1 MDELTA
7 ISRAR
12 QLHGEGTPAIPVDV
26 YGLVTTL
33 GFEVREND
41 QLAAGEA
48 GSLIH
53 KQGRKIIVLN
63 AHDHPYRKRFTVLH
77 ELAHDCLGLP
87 SVHGTALAADG
98 LERVCGRPR
107 EEVLCDVFAA
117 ECLVPWKAI
126 QPLTQQMPF
135 TSQVIT
141 NLSHQ
146 FEASKQC
153 IASRF
158 AQCSQELVAYVLAED
173 GIVRNAI
180 SSKPLRESGVWIR
193 VGVNLPTTSVAADL
207 LRRGAG
213 LATESDASDWSDSDP
228 AIDFVCTEEALHPGL
243 SGQTISLLCFERVG
257 RASIGSAFA
266 TSHEDEELLSELTGK
281 LPWPKR

>member
-1 MDELTA
+1 MDELTV

-12 QLHGEGTPAIPVDV
+12 QLQGGGTPAIPVDV
-26 YGLVTTL
+26 YRLVAEL

-53 KQGRKIIVLN
+53 KKGRKIIVLN

-77 ELAHDCLGLP
+77 ELAHDYLDLP
-87 SVHGTALAADG
+87 SVHGMVLAADS
-98 LERVCGRPR
+98 LERVRGRPR
-107 EEVLCDVFAA
+107 EEMLCDVFAA

-126 QPLTQQMPF
+126 QPLTQRMPF
-135 TSQVIT
+135 TTQVIT
-141 NLSHQ
+141 DLSRQ

-173 GIVRNAI
+173 GVVRNAI
-180 SSKPLRESGVWIR
+180 SSKSLRESGIWIR
-193 VGVNLPTTSVAADL
+193 VGVSLPIASGAADL
-207 LRRGAG
+207 LRGG
-213 LATESDASDWSDSDP
+213 EGHTTELDAAEWSDSDP
-228 AIDFVCTEEALHPGL
+228 AIDFVCMEEALRPGL
-243 SGQTISLLCFERVG
+243 AGQTISLLCFERVG
-257 RASIGSAFA
+257 RESTGSAFSA
-266 TSHEDEELLSELTGK
+266 NDEDEELLPKLTGQ